1 VLNARHHEREA
12 EIVAEAGKLGRV
24 TISTNMAGRGTDIML
39 GGNPEFLAKQ
49 EMARL
54 GYEESVIGLAA
65 GSSQNVTEDVW
76 AARKVFHELIEKY
89 RKEIAPEAKAVCEAG
104 GLFIIGTE
112 RHESRRIDNQLRGR
126 AGRQGDPGESR
137 FFVALDDDLARLFG
151 GERLYNMMDSMGL
164 DEDTPIDSKM
174 VSSLL
179 ETAQKRH
186 EGANFERRKNV
197 LVYDDIMNQQRTL
210 IYDQRREVLD
220 GADVSEKIK
229 DMIAQVISSYISF
242 YFSDG
247 VLNADG
253 LCEEL
258 KGYVIYENDADFTPE
273 ILAEL
278 SENEL
283 EEKLIDKAL
292 AVYAEKDTLIGAEL
306 MREFE
311 RRILLR
317 SVDRQWMEHIDAMA
331 DLRDSIALQSAAQ
344 RDPIIEYRIAGSE
357 MFDEMIGT
365 IREDTVKAILS
376 LRPNQKVERQK
387 VATVT
392 SEGFA
397 GAPGAKPKPKA
408 APVRKVKVNPND
420 PCPCGSGKKY
430 KKCCGLND

>member
-1 VLNARHHEREA
+1 
-12 EIVAEAGKLGRV
+12 
-24 TISTNMAGRGTDIML
+24 
-39 GGNPEFLAKQ
+39 
-49 EMARL
+49 
-54 GYEESVIGLAA
+54 
-65 GSSQNVTEDVW
+65 
-76 AARKVFHELIEKY
+76 
-89 RKEIAPEAKAVCEAG
+89 
-104 GLFIIGTE
+104 
-112 RHESRRIDNQLRGR
+112 
-126 AGRQGDPGESR
+126 
-137 FFVALDDDLARLFG
+137 
-151 GERLYNMMDSMGL
+151 MDSMGL